1 MDAELS
7 MTTIKVK
14 GMTCGGC
21 AASVRRAIAEADPK
35 ATFDVDLK
43 GQAVHVQG
51 DRDVPVIRAAIVR
64 AGYQVVD

>member
-1 MDAELS
+1 

-14 GMTCGGC
+14 GMTGGGC
-21 AASVRRAIAEADPK
+21 AASVRRAIAEADPH

-51 DRDVPVIRAAIVR
+51 DRDQPVTRAAIMR
-64 AGYQVVD
+64 ASYQVVD